1 MPELISTTVKHWSL
15 KMVCVIS
22 PDRSLISP
30 DRSFASLLSVLT
42 FSQTRNA
49 AVFASATRCPTSQK
63 PTSILTSTV

>member
-15 KMVCVIS
+15 KMVCV
-22 PDRSLISP
+22 ISP

>member
-22 PDRSLISP
+22 PG
-30 DRSFASLLSVLT
+30 RSFASLLSVLT
-42 FSQTRNA
+42 FSQTRTRKA